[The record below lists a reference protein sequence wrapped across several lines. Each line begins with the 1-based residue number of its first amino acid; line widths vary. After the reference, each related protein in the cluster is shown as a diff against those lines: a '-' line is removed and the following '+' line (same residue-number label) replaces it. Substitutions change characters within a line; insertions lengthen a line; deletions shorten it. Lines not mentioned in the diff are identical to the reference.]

1 MQQLTQGWIL
11 EFQLAWYVAKV
22 ILCSSC
28 PVLVSKSFRTS
39 ILVSDCSCFH
49 GKLRTTFSAVSLPTG
64 LIWTRFGVRRR
75 FKRSAVRVS
84 NRPVFRLFIWTLANV
99 KQPRLKFSWG
109 FTGLDYN
116 KTVQAPGRFQVK
128 PCRWTSWDER
138 WGKWNLIKHIKL
150 VHNNDSRM
158 QSEEH
163 PEFKWMRTAFNRAM
177 LNG

>member
-11 EFQLAWYVAKV
+11 EFQLTWYVVKV

-49 GKLRTTFSAVSLPTG
+49 GKLRATFSAVSLPTG

-84 NRPVFRLFIWTLANV
+84 NRPVFRLFIWTSANV

-109 FTGLDYN
+109 VTGLDYN
-116 KTVQAPGRFQVK
+116 KLTACDPVNVAS
-128 PCRWTSWDER
+128 CRWEQNKMT
-138 WGKWNLIKHIKL
+138 KII
-150 VHNNDSRM
+150 
-158 QSEEH
+158 
-163 PEFKWMRTAFNRAM
+163 FKMVPSIDITHMSHVIGFSP
-177 LNG
+177 G

>member
-1 MQQLTQGWIL
+1 MIFWKREKCTLSSMQQLTQGWIL
-11 EFQLAWYVAKV
+11 EFQLTWYVVKV

-49 GKLRTTFSAVSLPTG
+49 GKLTATFSAVSLPTG

-116 KTVQAPGRFQVK
+116 KTDSLWSGKCRKFQ
-128 PCRWTSWDER
+128 
-138 WGKWNLIKHIKL
+138 
-150 VHNNDSRM
+150 
-158 QSEEH
+158 
-163 PEFKWMRTAFNRAM
+163 MRTKQND
-177 LNG
+177 